1 MRFDAYVSLLA
12 NLNIK
17 NRVYAFII
25 TVLTIA
31 VVIESFYIAAIGRKQ
46 TVIIIPKGLNNTVQV
61 GQEEASEE
69 YLLAMGHYVTF
80 LFLNF
85 DPSTVTANYETLST
99 LTSSVVQ
106 TELFK
111 IAEDYKKNNIAS
123 RVVINSIDLTDKG
136 ITVKGR
142 RVKYILDR
150 SVEDRSFT
158 LLISYKITFGY
169 FRVQGLEL

>member
-17 NRVYAFII
+17 NRLYAFII
-25 TVLTIA
+25 VILTVA

-46 TVIIIPKGLNNTVQV
+46 TVIVIPRGLSQTVQV

-69 YLLAMGHYVTF
+69 YLLAMGHYVAF

-85 DPSTVTANYETLST
+85 DPKTVNANYEALST
-99 LTSSVVQ
+99 ITSGVVQ
-106 TELFK
+106 TELYK

-123 RVVINSIDLTDKG
+123 RVVINSIDLTDMG

-150 SVEDRSFT
+150 PVEDAGFE
-158 LLISYKITFGY
+158 LLIKYKISFGY
-169 FRVQGLEL
+169 FRVQELAL